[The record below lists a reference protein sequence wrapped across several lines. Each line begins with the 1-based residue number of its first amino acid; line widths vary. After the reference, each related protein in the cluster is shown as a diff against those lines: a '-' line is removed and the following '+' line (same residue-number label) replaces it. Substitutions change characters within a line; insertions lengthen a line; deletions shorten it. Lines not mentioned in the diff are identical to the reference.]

1 MTRETG
7 TFSPCPDWLEP
18 MRTSMSGAGQPAG
31 VPTAAPVID
40 PQCPAV
46 ST

>member
-1 MTRETG
+1 
-7 TFSPCPDWLEP
+7 

-31 VPTAAPVID
+31 VPMAAPVIE

>member
-1 MTRETG
+1 
-7 TFSPCPDWLEP
+7 

-31 VPTAAPVID
+31 VPTAAPVIE